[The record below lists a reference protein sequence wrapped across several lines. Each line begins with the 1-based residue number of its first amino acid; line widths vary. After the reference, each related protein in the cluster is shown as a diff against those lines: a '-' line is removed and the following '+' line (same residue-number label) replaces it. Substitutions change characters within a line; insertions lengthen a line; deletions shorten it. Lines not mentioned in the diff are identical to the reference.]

1 MKNTFAWRLAASVVL
16 FSILACDAVTGAGW
30 GNGSTVRGSGNLV
43 NENRSVSGI
52 SGVELAMNGTL
63 HLTMANIES
72 LRVEAEDNLQPYIR
86 TDVIGG
92 RLVIGARP
100 GFRLENTRPI
110 HYYLGIKQLSAIAI
124 SSSGDAQADDL
135 KAGAF
140 SVAISSS
147 GNVTIGRLKADSMS
161 VRISSSGELEIRGG
175 QVQAQTISLSSS
187 GEYRARDLQSAN
199 ADVSLSS
206 SGNATIR
213 VSDHL
218 TGRLSS
224 SGNVYYI
231 GNPDVRIA
239 KSSSGAAVQLDE

>member
-1 MKNTFAWRLAASVVL
+1 MKNTFAWSLAASAIL
-16 FSILACDAVTGAGW
+16 FSILACDAVTGVGW
-30 GNGSTVRGSGNLV
+30 GNDSTVRGSGNLV
-43 NENRSVSGI
+43 SENRSVSGI
-52 SGVELAMNGTL
+52 SGVQLAMNGTL
-63 HLTMANIES
+63 HITTGNSES

-92 RLVIGARP
+92 RLVIENRP
-100 GFRLENTRPI
+100 GFQLENTRPI
-110 HYYLGIKQLSAIAI
+110 HYYLEIKQLGTIAI
-124 SSSGDAQADDL
+124 TSSGDVEADDL
-135 KAGAF
+135 KAGPF

-147 GNVTIGRLKADSMS
+147 GDLTIGHLKADSIQ
-161 VRISSSGELEIRGG
+161 VRISSSGELEIQGG
-175 QVQAQTISLSSS
+175 QVQTQTISLSSS

-231 GNPDVRIA
+231 GDPDVRIT
-239 KSSSGAAVQLDE
+239 KSSSGAAVQLDD